1 MTAWWCH
8 DDSMQLDHHL
18 SRVHEQLVAV
28 AALGDDRT
36 REVADALTTAAVP
49 AVRLALVAA
58 VSEVADE
65 VTAALLDHPGSP
77 AVAVRIDG
85 DGVTVDVSAVATADE
100 EVARPAQGEASAR
113 ISLRLTD
120 SLKAGVDA
128 AAERDGVSVNTW
140 LVRAARRALRP
151 SALDT
156 VQAEPP
162 RGRRDRN
169 QHVTGWI
176 NG

>member
-1 MTAWWCH
+1 
-8 DDSMQLDHHL
+8 MQLDHHL
-18 SRVHEQLVAV
+18 ARVHEQLVAV

-36 REVADALTTAAVP
+36 REVADALTAAALP

-58 VSEVADE
+58 LSEVADE

-85 DGVTVDVSAVATADE
+85 DGVAVDVRAAAPADAGTL
-100 EVARPAQGEASAR
+100 ARPAHGEASAR

-120 SLKAGVDA
+120 SLKADVDA

-140 LVRAARRALRP
+140 LVRAARRALP
-151 SALDT
+151 GALDT
-156 VQAEPP
+156 GEREPA
-162 RGRRDRN
+162 RGRRSGT